1 MSAASRPTGTGSA
14 WNFVAP
20 DTGAPGATK
29 IAGAPSQSPMPRG
42 RQSVAV
48 RVAGQSSG
56 AKAWDATI
64 SAALTIRDASRIF
77 FSRSSVAH
85 VVTTRAVATTR
96 TTGALRQQHC
106 VQQPAGR
113 SANRAAATDTTND
126 QRATVGRVY

>member
-1 MSAASRPTGTGSA
+1 MSAASLPTGTGSA

-29 IAGAPSQSPMPRG
+29 IAGAPSQSPLPRG

-96 TTGALRQQHC
+96 TGALRQQHC